1 MFGLHNNRIGDTIG
15 NYCNLSTG
23 FNLQIF
29 GTSFNKIKELREDTL
44 LSGLKNIYLNNKP
57 QFNNSRSSTGLNNL
71 LLPNI
76 AHNKTNDIDQDAF
89 KNLRNL
95 RALRLDNNE
104 LKDINSLV
112 SSQRTSSG

>member
-1 MFGLHNNRIGDTIG
+1 MFGRHNNRIGDKIG

-57 QFNNSRSSTGLNNL
+57 QFNNRLEFSNKPQFSSK
-71 LLPNI
+71 P
-76 AHNKTNDIDQDAF
+76 QF
-89 KNLRNL
+89 
-95 RALRLDNNE
+95 
-104 LKDINSLV
+104 NSNFQFNSKFQFPVPFL
-112 SSQRTSSG
+112 TKHC